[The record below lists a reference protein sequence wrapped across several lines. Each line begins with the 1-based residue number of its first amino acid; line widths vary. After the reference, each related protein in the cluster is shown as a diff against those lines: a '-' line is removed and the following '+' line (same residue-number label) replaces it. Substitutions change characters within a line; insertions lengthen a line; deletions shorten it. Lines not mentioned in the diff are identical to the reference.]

1 MSGLRAPTALFLL
14 LTLLP
19 AAILAFLGWRGMA
32 PLVEELTKA
41 ARADVARA
49 FDAAAADVTARL
61 QARDDDLARRLR
73 AAAADARRELPFA
86 PPGQVL
92 ARLEQAVGGAL
103 EVRGRDGVS
112 LVPRGPQALALDHL
126 PEWPAFAAFRAACD
140 RGADAAAPAFAAP
153 ALQALAVALRRPRDP
168 DAVAAALQPFDGD
181 TLAAAGPLPVEAL
194 VASAAGRARLR
205 DGVAAGWLDAVPAT
219 AAARLAWYEAAGV
232 DGERLAAQ
240 RRRAAGEREGDG
252 ASLRAEVAPG
262 VELVLLRDVAH
273 ELAALAPARRGD
285 CAIALAPASAP
296 SALRFDGDGA
306 ASGAIASALGPLA
319 IAVVHE
325 GLPRI
330 QAEARRQRWLTGVG
344 VALLLLVMA
353 TGTLLL
359 RATLLRE
366 RRLRQLRLQFI
377 ANVSHELRTPLTGLR
392 LHAELL
398 ARDDVDAAARRRYGE
413 VADGEGA
420 RLSALVEDLLDFAA
434 LEQGRRRLEPEPVDL
449 AAAAAALVGGWQT
462 RADQDGV
469 QLGCEALG
477 EAAALVDPTALARI
491 LTNLLQNAFRHGR
504 PPRAGGQSRIAVRVG
519 PGPLLVVADNGPGV
533 RGLPRDGLFE
543 RFVKQDG
550 SQGVGLGLALS
561 RELAEACGGALQ
573 HRDTGDETRFELS
586 LPAAPALPP
595 ADEVTP

>member
-1 MSGLRAPTALFLL
+1 
-14 LTLLP
+14 
-19 AAILAFLGWRGMA
+19 
-32 PLVEELTKA
+32 
-41 ARADVARA
+41 
-49 FDAAAADVTARL
+49 
-61 QARDDDLARRLR
+61 
-73 AAAADARRELPFA
+73 
-86 PPGQVL
+86 
-92 ARLEQAVGGAL
+92 
-103 EVRGRDGVS
+103 
-112 LVPRGPQALALDHL
+112 
-126 PEWPAFAAFRAACD
+126 
-140 RGADAAAPAFAAP
+140 
-153 ALQALAVALRRPRDP
+153 
-168 DAVAAALQPFDGD
+168 
-181 TLAAAGPLPVEAL
+181 
-194 VASAAGRARLR
+194 
-205 DGVAAGWLDAVPAT
+205 
-219 AAARLAWYEAAGV
+219 LAWYEAAGV

-273 ELAALAPARRGD
+273 ELAALAPAPRGD

-462 RADQDGV
+462 RAEQDGV

-533 RGLPRDGLFE
+533 RGVPRDGLFE

-573 HRDTGDETRFELS
+573 HRDTGDETRFELR

-595 ADEVTP
+595 VDEVTP